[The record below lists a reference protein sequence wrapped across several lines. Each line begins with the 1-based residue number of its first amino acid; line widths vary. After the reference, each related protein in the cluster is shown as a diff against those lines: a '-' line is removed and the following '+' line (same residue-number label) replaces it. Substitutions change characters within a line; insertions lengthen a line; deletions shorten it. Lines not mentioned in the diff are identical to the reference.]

1 MNWLRE
7 TQCNVT
13 HSGTIGQ
20 LWMAAKN
27 SFVSLSD
34 ITLSLVKNEG
44 LRVSTFNFLWNN
56 APSLPLNIVDLLGP
70 SQAQQM
76 YYI

>member
-1 MNWLRE
+1 MNWQRE
-7 TQCNVT
+7 IQCIVT

-27 SFVSLSD
+27 SFLSLSD
-34 ITLSLVKNEG
+34 IKLCPRESVG
-44 LRVSTFNFLWNN
+44 LRASTFNFFRNN
-56 APSLPLNIVDLLGP
+56 APSLPLYIGYLLGP